1 MTRYNLSFFLVKKL
15 YLDILLFF
23 SSDKL
28 PQYKFK
34 LPNVSSLFKTL
45 VYLYNRLKTN
55 SKYLTKSLKNKEYQN
70 TYITIIETM
79 KVQVINVRL
88 IINK

>member
-23 SSDKL
+23 SSDNS
-28 PQYKFK
+28 PSI
-34 LPNVSSLFKTL
+34 NSSCPMSR
-45 VYLYNRLKTN
+45 VYLKHLYTCILLKTN

>member
-1 MTRYNLSFFLVKKL
+1 MSR
-15 YLDILLFF
+15 
-23 SSDKL
+23 
-28 PQYKFK
+28 
-34 LPNVSSLFKTL
+34 
-45 VYLYNRLKTN
+45 VYLKHLYTCILLKTN